1 MNTSTIIT
9 FDTDT
14 QMGTIEHNGVTLQVD
29 MNAYTVL
36 DANGDV
42 VGDIDD
48 HVSDDNG
55 VPESVTWS
63 VRVVTS
69 PNSGDPGTGSTD
81 PVAEFYQ
88 MFNINP
94 EDMTM
99 GGRTVIGIVTPF
111 LPFLGIIGLD
121 AITLNNL
128 FSEEDTVRN
137 DALTKVGNS
146 ISNIDTLVEKVT
158 PGLKDTSESVA
169 DLLGGILSGLLGR
182 MDAGDPSAPFPDI
195 IDGST
200 GLVRILGEI
209 GKFLSNFDMFAEKMT
224 GVTRD
229 GKMVK
234 AFVANLDLLMENAL
248 TYIEGALMSKADAD
262 AAAAAEEAA
271 AQAAYEAAEAAAE

>member
-1 MNTSTIIT
+1 MNTSMIETIDV
-9 FDTDT
+9 DTG
-14 QMGTIEHNGVTLQVD
+14 MGTIVHDEGTLQVD

-55 VPESVTWS
+55 VPVSVTWS

-69 PNSGDPGTGSTD
+69 PNSGDSETGETGPLGPSD
-81 PVAEFYQ
+81 PVPDIYQ
-88 MFNINP
+88 QLFGINP
-94 EDMTM
+94 EDLTL
-99 GGRTVIGIVTPF
+99 GGRAVLGA
-111 LPFLGIIGLD
+111 LMAYAPFLGIIGLD
-121 AITLNNL
+121 GATLNNL
-128 FSEEDTVRN
+128 FSELDTVRN
-137 DALTKVGNS
+137 AALTKVGNS
-146 ISNIDTLVEKVT
+146 ISNIDALVEKVT

-169 DLLGGILSGLLGR
+169 DLLGGVLSGLLGR
-182 MDAGDPSAPFPDI
+182 LDTSNPTADFPDV

-224 GVTRD
+224 GETRD

-234 AFVANLDLLMENAL
+234 AFVANLDGLMENAL

-271 AQAAYEAAEAAAE
+271 ATE